1 MNAAALPTMLAI
13 QLRTAWRALLTWAVA
28 VATTMVATTTSISSL
43 YDTQAKID
51 SYARAVGAGD
61 ALVAINGRVA
71 GIDTL
76 GGVVANEFGFVAS
89 FAIPLM
95 GISLVA
101 RMTRKDEEHGRLE
114 ALLAG
119 RIGRSAPVV
128 AAGLLA
134 SGALAVTA
142 GALFLGLAVVGIP
155 ATNSL
160 LYAASM
166 AALGFFFAT
175 GAAIVAQAV
184 AHSRGVYAVGLAAL
198 VVAYLLRGIG
208 DVMDNPLT
216 WLSPLGWQ
224 EAARAF
230 GDDPRWWPLAL
241 PILAGLALLVTAAV
255 QSGRRDLGSALRRRG
270 GSVARASTFLRA
282 PLGIA
287 LHLHRGPILGWAL
300 GAVVVS
306 ATFGALAQPIVDAL
320 AGNASLSEAMGAA
333 GGAGLDA
340 VLTMSALILALLVAA
355 YAVQA
360 IGVIRGEE
368 TSGRLEAR
376 LPAAR
381 GRATWLGTQLLVVL
395 VGLVV
400 VAASGGLALV
410 VATAWS
416 TGEQVAGPVA
426 GAVASYLPAT
436 LVLAG
441 LALLMFGLFPRAQPV
456 AWLGY
461 GAAALIGY
469 LGEPLQ
475 LPQAVVALS
484 PFHYVGSPPQE
495 DVDAAALVWLSTA
508 ALAMMMVAFVGFRRR
523 GIPQQ

>member
-13 QLRTAWRALLTWAVA
+13 QLRTAWRALLAWAVA

-333 GGAGLDA
+333 GG
-340 VLTMSALILALLVAA
+340 TH
-355 YAVQA
+355 
-360 IGVIRGEE
+360 
-368 TSGRLEAR
+368 RL
-376 LPAAR
+376 
-381 GRATWLGTQLLVVL
+381 GQ
-395 VGLVV
+395 
-400 VAASGGLALV
+400 
-410 VATAWS
+410 
-416 TGEQVAGPVA
+416 
-426 GAVASYLPAT
+426 
-436 LVLAG
+436 
-441 LALLMFGLFPRAQPV
+441 
-456 AWLGY
+456 
-461 GAAALIGY
+461 
-469 LGEPLQ
+469 
-475 LPQAVVALS
+475 
-484 PFHYVGSPPQE
+484 
-495 DVDAAALVWLSTA
+495 
-508 ALAMMMVAFVGFRRR
+508 
-523 GIPQQ
+523 

>member
-1 MNAAALPTMLAI
+1 
-13 QLRTAWRALLTWAVA
+13 
-28 VATTMVATTTSISSL
+28 
-43 YDTQAKID
+43 
-51 SYARAVGAGD
+51 
-61 ALVAINGRVA
+61 
-71 GIDTL
+71 
-76 GGVVANEFGFVAS
+76 
-89 FAIPLM
+89 
-95 GISLVA
+95 
-101 RMTRKDEEHGRLE
+101 
-114 ALLAG
+114 
-119 RIGRSAPVV
+119 
-128 AAGLLA
+128 
-134 SGALAVTA
+134 
-142 GALFLGLAVVGIP
+142 
-155 ATNSL
+155 
-160 LYAASM
+160 
-166 AALGFFFAT
+166 
-175 GAAIVAQAV
+175 
-184 AHSRGVYAVGLAAL
+184 
-198 VVAYLLRGIG
+198 
-208 DVMDNPLT
+208 
-216 WLSPLGWQ
+216 
-224 EAARAF
+224 
-230 GDDPRWWPLAL
+230 
-241 PILAGLALLVTAAV
+241 
-255 QSGRRDLGSALRRRG
+255 
-270 GSVARASTFLRA
+270 LRA

-495 DVDAAALVWLSTA
+495 DVDAAGHPTA
-508 ALAMMMVAFVGFRRR
+508 VTRPSCLHPGTPALAPRPRARTVTARRR
-523 GIPQQ
+523 HGVPPRYTDRHATRVLDQHLHGDP